1 MSRDSRA
8 LEIAKAAIQKVF
20 MKGGETTVTLPK
32 FWAMQILVT
41 RTIRDVTELE
51 VRLANTQKEEY
62 ESIFLKKLS
71 TVIIDVFESHR
82 TSSIVSERA
91 TMTVTV
97 HGRFKLSVMYLT
109 RDREAV
115 TADIMVRR
123 V

>member
-1 MSRDSRA
+1 MGSESRA

-32 FWAMQILVT
+32 FWAIQILVT
-41 RTIRDVTELE
+41 RTILDVTELE

-62 ESIFLKKLS
+62 ESIFLKRLS
-71 TVIIDVFESHR
+71 TVIIDVFESHH

-97 HGRFKLSVMYLT
+97 RGRFKLSVMYLT

-115 TADIMVRR
+115 TADIMVKK